1 MPGAV
6 GWKRAALAS
15 YGDKQ
20 AAAYAK
26 LKLAGL
32 RDAPVHL
39 AVFADTRTARGH
51 GLGRK
56 TMPEVLE
63 YFVVGAIQILWLAAR
78 AAGLGLGWVSILDP
92 AAATADLDVPD
103 GWRLTA
109 YLCLGWPVEEHID
122 LELER
127 AQWQARGE
135 LGEFLFRR

>member
-1 MPGAV
+1 
-6 GWKRAALAS
+6 
-15 YGDKQ
+15 
-20 AAAYAK
+20 
-26 LKLAGL
+26 
-32 RDAPVHL
+32 
-39 AVFADTRTARGH
+39 
-51 GLGRK
+51 
-56 TMPEVLE
+56 MPEVLE

-92 AAATADLDVPD
+92 AATADLDVPD